1 MKKNISAVRGFVHS
15 APALVVD
22 STGQAEPALRPMDDR
37 EVVRWVLENGEKAD
51 DGILANKTKEQKF
64 LVSAGVEAQRR
75 IESAEEAERAR
86 QATEAAEKPP
96 RKPAAKI
103 GATAKPDR
111 TAVEKTV
118 AEKATKAAAL
128 VADFKNFLKKG
139 EPNDAEV
146 VLTELRQATIQAG
159 LLRVLKGSIAR
170 RKQFFRDAVA
180 AVKAAKFARD
190 IIALRRARDR
200 NLWAAANCAQ
210 TRGRCGVAHTGKTAR
225 ERAKVK
231 GPKPERVGP
240 KQSQKGTGK
249 ARS

>member
-170 RKQFFRDAVA
+170 RVRCCPHGQDRPRTGQGQGTEARAGRAEAVPEGDWQGPFVSNEAYATHLRMKLRWVRLTGTPVDRSVPKRFF
-180 AVKAAKFARD
+180 
-190 IIALRRARDR
+190 
-200 NLWAAANCAQ
+200 
-210 TRGRCGVAHTGKTAR
+210 
-225 ERAKVK
+225 
-231 GPKPERVGP
+231 
-240 KQSQKGTGK
+240 
-249 ARS
+249 